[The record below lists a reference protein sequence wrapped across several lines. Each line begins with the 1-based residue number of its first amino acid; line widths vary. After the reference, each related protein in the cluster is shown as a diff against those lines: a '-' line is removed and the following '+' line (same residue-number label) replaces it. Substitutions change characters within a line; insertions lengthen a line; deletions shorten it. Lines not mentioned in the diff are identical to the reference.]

1 MNSITNLIPASSA
14 NSLTNSENGSLSSL
28 DENALDA
35 VISLF
40 LQEQQVMPSSRRTY
54 GWTLRHFFRWCEESN
69 LKLSRLQRSHIL
81 VYVESLARKGFSSR
95 SIASYTVVVRRF
107 FGWLDSKGQYP
118 NIASAVKGPRKM
130 NGEFVKMHLDMD
142 ERHRLL
148 DAARK
153 RGPRDFAIVNLM
165 LRNGLRTIE
174 VSRIDVC
181 DITTRKG
188 VRIINVWRKG
198 TIGKDSYVVLTDAS
212 YDPIADYLKTRDS
225 VLSNSPLFVTDGD
238 GHRGGRMT
246 PRRIQQ
252 IVKDC
257 LKEIGLTTREYS
269 PHSLRHTTAVAILE
283 AGGSIFDVQTVLG
296 HASPETS
303 QIYTRSA
310 EEDRRLGNPPEEI
323 IKDALG
329 M

>member
-1 MNSITNLIPASSA
+1 M
-14 NSLTNSENGSLSSL
+14 
-28 DENALDA
+28 
-35 VISLF
+35 
-40 LQEQQVMPSSRRTY
+40 
-54 GWTLRHFFRWCEESN
+54 
-69 LKLSRLQRSHIL
+69 
-81 VYVESLARKGFSSR
+81 
-95 SIASYTVVVRRF
+95 VVRRF

-142 ERHRLL
+142 ERRRLL

-153 RGPRDFAIVNLM
+153 RGSRDFAIVNLM

-188 VRIINVWRKG
+188 VRILNVWRKG
-198 TIGKDSYVVLTDAS
+198 SMGKDSYVVMTDAS
-212 YDPIADYLKTRDS
+212 YAPIADYMKTREA

-257 LKEIGLTTREYS
+257 LKEIGLTTSEYS

-296 HASPETS
+296 HAFPETS

-310 EEDRRLGNPPEEI
+310 EEDRRLGNPPEER
-323 IKDALG
+323 IKDAFG

>member
-14 NSLTNSENGSLSSL
+14 SNLTNSENGSLSSL

-54 GWTLRHFFRWCEESN
+54 GWTLRHFFKWCDESN
-69 LKLSRLQRSHIL
+69 LKLSRLRRPHIL
-81 VYVESLARKGFSSR
+81 TYVDFLARKGFSPKSV
-95 SIASYTVVVRRF
+95 ASYTVAVRRF
-107 FGWLDSKGQYP
+107 FGWLDSRGQYP
-118 NIASAVKGPRKM
+118 NIASGVKGPRKM
-130 NGEFVKMHLDMD
+130 RDEFVKMHLGMD
-142 ERHRLL
+142 ERRRLL

-188 VRIINVWRKG
+188 VRILNVWRKG
-198 TIGKDSYVVLTDAS
+198 SMGKDSYVVMTDAS
-212 YDPIADYLKTRDS
+212 YAPIADYMKTRGAA
-225 VLSNSPLFVTDGD
+225 LSNSPLFVTDGD

-269 PHSLRHTTAVAILE
+269 PHSFRHTTAVAILE
-283 AGGSIFDVQTVLG
+283 AGGNIFDVQTVLG

-303 QIYTRSA
+303 QIYTRST
-310 EEDRRLGNPPEEI
+310 EEDRRLRNPPEEI
-323 IKDALG
+323 IKDAFG
-329 M
+329 Q